1 MRPMISST
9 MHFLNGTL
17 DDDGDENI
25 VPTSILCAG
34 CVCVLYATID
44 EMKKNAESCTQL
56 RPTYDERELMKK
68 NNFR

>member
-1 MRPMISST
+1 MISST

-44 EMKKNAESCTQL
+44 EMKKKMQNRVHSWD
-56 RPTYDERELMKK
+56 RPTTRELMKK

>member
-1 MRPMISST
+1 MISST

-44 EMKKNAESCTQL
+44 EMKKKCRIVYTVETDL
-56 RPTYDERELMKK
+56 RRERVNEEE
-68 NNFR
+68 